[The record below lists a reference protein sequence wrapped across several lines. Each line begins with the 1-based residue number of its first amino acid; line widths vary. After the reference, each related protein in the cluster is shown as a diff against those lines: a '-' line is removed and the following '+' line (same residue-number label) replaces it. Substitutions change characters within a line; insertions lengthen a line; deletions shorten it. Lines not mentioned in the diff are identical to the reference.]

1 MSSIAWAE
9 PTTNV
14 SEIEEKGELEWERAI
29 DELGFKVRVLSK
41 NLVGLSGSVTV
52 NVQFDDGWI
61 EEHVDP
67 EEVYKPG
74 NRSDTAA
81 KYDNYCMF
89 PQRANSCIPCDPLW
103 QVPESIQSSDYEQQS
118 TDQP

>member
-1 MSSIAWAE
+1 MSSIAWAS

-14 SEIEEKGELEWERAI
+14 SEIDEKGELEWERAI
-29 DELGFKVRVLSK
+29 DELGFKVRVISK

-61 EEHVDP
+61 EEYVDP

-74 NRSDTAA
+74 NRSETA
-81 KYDNYCMF
+81 KKC
-89 PQRANSCIPCDPLW
+89 ANSCVSP
-103 QVPESIQSSDYEQQS
+103 
-118 TDQP
+118 